1 MQIPVWKMQTWGIAG
16 LGEDVHVK
24 LKQPQEEKAKEL
36 GLAEK
41 EESVHKGL
49 QRLERHTEETAVVFF
64 TFSRLHVASIW
75 GMKRPRHCLCLWR
88 SL

>member
-1 MQIPVWKMQTWGIAG
+1 M
-16 LGEDVHVK
+16 HVK

-64 TFSRLHVASIW
+64 TFSRLHVASI
-75 GMKRPRHCLCLWR
+75 
-88 SL
+88 